1 MPPTPIA
8 SPPRF
13 MPMIVNARKLVK
25 GRNYM
30 GKWVSMTLKLR
41 HGNRL
46 GIYRSRS
53 MGQSISRNEA

>member
-13 MPMIVNARKLVK
+13 MPMIVNAGKLVK

-30 GKWVSMTLKLR
+30 GKWGSMTMKLR